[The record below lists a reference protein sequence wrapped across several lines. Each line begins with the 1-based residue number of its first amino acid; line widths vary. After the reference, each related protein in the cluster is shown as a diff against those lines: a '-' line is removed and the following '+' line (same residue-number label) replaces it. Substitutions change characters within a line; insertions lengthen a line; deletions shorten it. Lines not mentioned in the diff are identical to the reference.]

1 MSRIIAIIIF
11 LIFRNLIII
20 AIVIFVMILLQRA
33 MDVMKGEVVRVL
45 QLADSSIVPV
55 MMMMMMMMMIDDFDS
70 DL

>member
-1 MSRIIAIIIF
+1 
-11 LIFRNLIII
+11 
-20 AIVIFVMILLQRA
+20 MILSQRA

-55 MMMMMMMMMIDDFDS
+55 MLMMMMMKMMMMMMMMIEDFDS